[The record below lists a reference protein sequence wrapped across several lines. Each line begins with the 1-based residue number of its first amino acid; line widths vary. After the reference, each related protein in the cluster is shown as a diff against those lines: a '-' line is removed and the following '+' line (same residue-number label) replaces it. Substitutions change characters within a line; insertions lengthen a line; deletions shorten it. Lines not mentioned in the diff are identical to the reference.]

1 MLCWVKNIWFG
12 QSSDCLFDL
21 MDICALWVDI
31 FGLIGT
37 IITMKF
43 GRDLRYKDTLVY
55 DRNGVV

>member
-1 MLCWVKNIWFG
+1 MKNIWLG